1 MGSTESALIVEV
13 EVERPREFFRG
24 PRWVSLNFLVRFQDM
39 VLRCGIFGGFEMMAM
54 VRYGDEASCCC

>member
-1 MGSTESALIVEV
+1 MGFLEFYRKSVWAGKTEQQI
-13 EVERPREFFRG
+13 
-24 PRWVSLNFLVRFQDM
+24 SLLVRFQDM